1 MSRGNLPSPNKRHS
15 AAIVAEWRMK
25 DYAAAPSMAIQ
36 LMCRVFRL
44 SEEISFYGNA
54 ATSTLDEICWRR
66 DVEGQ
71 SPEHAPEGIR
81 RGDLRQ
87 QVGMAK

>member
-1 MSRGNLPSPNKRHS
+1 MRISNKRHS

-25 DYAAAPSMAIQ
+25 NYAAAPSMAIQ

-44 SEEISFYGNA
+44 FDEISFYGNA
-54 ATSTLDEICWRR
+54 ATSTLDEIRWHR

-71 SPEHAPEGIR
+71 SFEHAPEGVR

-87 QVGMAK
+87 QDGMAK